1 VPTGK
6 AVAAAAADPRSR
18 RLHEVARALAE
29 AEDEPVAVA
38 ESSHR
43 LSAVG
48 TAAPGSADH
57 ELLMRVW
64 EWADDPE
71 VPFDAA
77 KHHRRRRSLSAVP
90 VVRVLA
96 TLLVP
101 VVAALRTLLQG
112 SWWTGA
118 GTVNLVLVAVA
129 ALLTLLGTRWIWAAT
144 SEPFTVLRR
153 TARRIHEEQ
162 GRLAEQ
168 ATAAADLLATVR
180 EGRTDAEAW
189 ELFEERTGLVVPGST
204 RSALDPGMDP
214 HALVRYLAA
223 RQHALQEP
231 QSLLMVTIVPVLT
244 CLAPAALLLLS
255 A

>member
-1 VPTGK
+1 M
-6 AVAAAAADPRSR
+6 
-18 RLHEVARALAE
+18 VARALAE
-29 AEDEPVAVA
+29 AEDEPIDDKK
-38 ESSHR
+38 SKPR
-43 LSAVG
+43 SAVG
-48 TAAPGSADH
+48 TADPANSDH
-57 ELLMRVW
+57 EVFMRVW

-77 KHHRRRRSLSAVP
+77 RHQRRRRSFRAVP
-90 VVRVLA
+90 LVRAMAL
-96 TLLVP
+96 LLVP
-101 VVAALRTLLQG
+101 AVAALRTLVQG

-118 GTVNLVLVAVA
+118 GTVNIVLVGAAV
-129 ALLTLLGTRWIWAAT
+129 LLTVLGSRWIWAAT
-144 SEPFTVLRR
+144 SEPFTLLRR

-168 ATAAADLLATVR
+168 SRAATDLLAAVR
-180 EGRTDAEAW
+180 DGRTDDETW
-189 ELFEERTGLVVPGST
+189 EVFEERTGLVVPGST

-214 HALVRYLAA
+214 LALVRYLAA
-223 RQHALQEP
+223 RQQGLLAP